1 MILVTQIHYKTALHF
16 NNCYESVTAE
26 RIYKAQ
32 RIMLSMERWS
42 FQSLYILRLEPNV
55 LDDS

>member
-42 FQSLYILRLEPNV
+42 FQ
-55 LDDS
+55 